1 MWQVFHK
8 SFITNKGY
16 LDVLKGLGNTFLI
29 AILGL
34 IIGIIIGVVIA
45 AVKVY
50 PSKSKFAAVLRGIAE
65 LYVTI
70 LRGTPIVVQLLLMY
84 FVFLP
89 AVGIAANNVVVAII
103 AFGLNSGAYVSE
115 IIRSGINS
123 VDSGQMEAARSL
135 GFGYVRSMWYVVLP
149 QAFKNIV
156 PTLGNE
162 LIVLIKETSVVSF
175 IAVLDVTKAFRSI
188 ASSNYEYVIP
198 YLMLA
203 LVYLVIVIGF
213 TFGIRA
219 IERRMKKSDRRS

>member
-135 GFGYVRSMWYVVLP
+135 GFGYVRSMRYVVLP

>member
-34 IIGIIIGVVIA
+34 VIGIIIGVIIA

-50 PSKSKFAAVLRGIAE
+50 PSKGKVSKVLKAVAE
-65 LYVTI
+65 VYVTI

-89 AVGIAANNVVVAII
+89 ALGINLNNVVVAII

-135 GFGYVRSMWYVVLP
+135 GFGYVRSMWHVVLP

-188 ASSNYEYVIP
+188 ASSNYEYVVP

-203 LVYLVIVIGF
+203 LVYLVIVMGF
-213 TFGIRA
+213 TFAIRA
-219 IERRMKKSDRRS
+219 VERRMKKSDRRS

>member
-34 IIGIIIGVVIA
+34 IIGIVIGVIIA

-50 PSKSKFAAVLRGIAE
+50 PSKSKVAAVLRGIAE
-65 LYVTI
+65 VYVTI

-89 AVGIAANNVVVAII
+89 AIGIAANNVVVAII

-123 VDSGQMEAARSL
+123 VDPGQMEAARSL
-135 GFGYVRSMWYVVLP
+135 GFGYVRSMQYVVLP

>member
-34 IIGIIIGVVIA
+34 VIGIIIGVIIA

-50 PSKSKFAAVLRGIAE
+50 PSKGKVSKVLKAVAE
-65 LYVTI
+65 VYVTI
-70 LRGTPIVVQLLLMY
+70 LRCTPIVVQLLLMY

-89 AVGIAANNVVVAII
+89 ALGINLNNVVVAII

-135 GFGYVRSMWYVVLP
+135 GFGYVRSMWHVVLP

-188 ASSNYEYVIP
+188 ASSNYEYVVP

-203 LVYLVIVIGF
+203 LVYLVIVMGF
-213 TFGIRA
+213 TFAIRA
-219 IERRMKKSDRRS
+219 VERRMKKSDRRS